1 MQAAPRLARS
11 ALRQAP
17 RTAPSAQ
24 QSSHTATFCVA
35 STLPRSSFASYSI
48 PAAHFS
54 FPISHVRGFTSS
66 SRSEAKEPPSNPFE
80 GPQMLEHA
88 PLFERIKEFPEILE
102 AIEKLARLTHEKTGV
117 DLAGGHKPSMSMM
130 LHLARDPDL
139 RDAAQH
145 VMTTLRA
152 AGVEFN
158 PAEAFKALS
167 MMGGE
172 GFENLMGKGLDAY
185 HDKVRKGDSEGEG
198 GDGKGKK

>member
-1 MQAAPRLARS
+1 MQAAPRLARN

-17 RTAPSAQ
+17 RAAPSAQ
-24 QSSHTATFCVA
+24 QSSPTATFCVA
-35 STLPRSSFASYSI
+35 STLPRSSFASHPT
-48 PAAHFS
+48 PAAHLS
-54 FPISHVRGFTSS
+54 FPTSHVRGFASS
-66 SRSEAKEPPSNPFE
+66 ARCEAKEPPSNPFD

-88 PLFERIKEFPEILE
+88 PLFERIKEVPEVLD

-130 LHLARDPDL
+130 LQLARDPEL

-145 VMTTLRA
+145 LMTTLRA

-172 GFENLMGKGLDAY
+172 GFDGLMGKGLDAY
-185 HDKVRKGDSEGEG
+185 HDKVRKGEGEG
-198 GDGKGKK
+198 EGEGKGKK